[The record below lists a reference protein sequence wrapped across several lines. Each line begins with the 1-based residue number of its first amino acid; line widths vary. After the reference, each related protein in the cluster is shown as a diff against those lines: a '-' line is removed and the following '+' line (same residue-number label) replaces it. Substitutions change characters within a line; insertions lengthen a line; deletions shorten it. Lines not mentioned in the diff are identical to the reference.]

1 MKLKIALAV
10 STLILA
16 LPALAH
22 ELAKGPNGGRVVEAG
37 GYHVELVAG
46 AM

>member
-10 STLILA
+10 NALILA

-22 ELAKGPNGGRVVEAG
+22 GLAKGPNGGRVVEAG
-37 GYHVELVAG
+37 GYHVELG
-46 AM
+46 AT